1 VTTPA
6 RGTATNLPARLFGEA
21 AGGQILISHRVHGEA
36 RDLGDS
42 EPIGELTL
50 KGRQRPLAAFQ
61 VRGLKS

>member
-1 VTTPA
+1 MATPA
-6 RGTATNLPARLFGEA
+6 RGTVANLPARLGGEA
-21 AGGQILISHRVHGEA
+21 AGGQIPISQRVHGEA
-36 RDLGDS
+36 RDLVES